1 MSNGT
6 IYCVVGGQYGSE
18 AKGHVAAQLHQT
30 RDIPVAVRVGGA
42 NAGHTVIDENGVRFP
57 LRTIPVAAAVDHE
70 ADLVIAAGSEI
81 DLEVLY
87 AEIKML
93 EAAGHPVTDRLFID
107 SEATIIDDEH
117 KQQEADLVGEVG
129 STGKGIGASRAA
141 RMLRKAR
148 LARDIDNLRP
158 WITDTSAT
166 LNNRHQSGD
175 GILIEGTQGYHLG
188 LHAGHYPQSTTNDCR
203 AIDVI
208 AQAGVTPLNRPEIWL
223 VFRTYPIRVAG
234 NSGEMGKEISWE
246 VLEDRTVGYVQPER
260 TTVTQKIRRVAEWDN
275 QAALLAIN
283 GNGGAANEKLHLALT
298 MVDYLDPDLEAG
310 TRMSEIEASPA
321 MGWIEETEDTLGMAF
336 SAFGTSASTMV
347 FR

>member
-1 MSNGT
+1 MAGT

-70 ADLVIAAGSEI
+70 AELVIAAGSEI
-81 DLEVLY
+81 DLPVLY

-93 EAAGHPVTDRLFID
+93 EDAGHPVIDRLFID

-117 KQQEADLVGEVG
+117 KQQETDLVGEVG
-129 STGKGIGASRAA
+129 STGKGIGAARAA
-141 RMLRKAR
+141 RMLRKATT
-148 LARDIDNLRP
+148 ARDSVISHTGWLA
-158 WITDTSAT
+158 DTSAM
-166 LNNRHQSGD
+166 LNDRHQSGVN
-175 GILIEGTQGYHLG
+175 ILIEGTQGYHLG

-234 NSGEMGKEISWE
+234 NSGEMGKEISWD
-246 VLEDRTVGYVQPER
+246 VLEGRSGGYIQPER
-260 TTVTQKIRRVAEWDN
+260 TTVTQKIRRVAEWDH
-275 QAALLAIN
+275 QAARMAIN

-298 MVDYLDPDLEAG
+298 MVDYLDPDLEG
-310 TRMSEIEASPA
+310 TMLMSDIEERA
-321 MGWIEETEDTLGMAF
+321 MAWIEQVEDELGMCF

>member
-1 MSNGT
+1 MAGT

-30 RDIPVAVRVGGA
+30 RDVPVAVRVGGA
-42 NAGHTVIDENGVRFP
+42 NAGHTVVDENGVRFP

-70 ADLVIAAGSEI
+70 AELVIAAGSEI
-81 DLEVLY
+81 DLAVLF

-93 EAAGHPVTDRLFID
+93 EDAGHPVADRLFID

-117 KQQEADLVGEVG
+117 KQQETDLVGEVG

-148 LARDIDNLRP
+148 TARDVDDLLP
-158 WITDTSAT
+158 YLTDTSAM
-166 LNNRHQSGD
+166 LNDRHQSGVN
-175 GILIEGTQGYHLG
+175 ILIEGTQGYHLG

-203 AIDVI
+203 AIDVV

-234 NSGEMGKEISWE
+234 NSGEMGKEISWD
-246 VLEDRTVGYVQPER
+246 VLEGRSGGYIQPER
-260 TTVTQKIRRVAEWDN
+260 TTVTQKIRRVAEWDH
-275 QAALLAIN
+275 QAARMAIT

-298 MVDYLDPDLEAG
+298 MVDYLDPDLEG
-310 TRMSEIEASPA
+310 TMLMSDIEERA
-321 MGWIEETEDTLGMAF
+321 MAWIEQVEDELGMCF